1 MLAVPIV
8 NPVVIMSTYYA
19 FPNNINVV
27 IYRTIGGVIG
37 ALIIG
42 LLTGVIYDKKKKEEI
57 IKDDTVGL
65 YCDCCTYSN
74 NYYISLKGKIKN
86 LILNASNE
94 FLNISI
100 YFILGAFISSIFV
113 TFMQDNLINNITS
126 GKSIGII
133 IMMILGFLLSLCSE
147 ADAFVARGFL
157 DNFGVEGVIAF
168 LILGPMMDLKNLI
181 LSFGFFKKKF
191 VIQLLGIIILIVFLI
206 CLIVV

>member
-1 MLAVPIV
+1 
-8 NPVVIMSTYYA
+8 
-19 FPNNINVV
+19 
-27 IYRTIGGVIG
+27 
-37 ALIIG
+37 
-42 LLTGVIYDKKKKEEI
+42 
-57 IKDDTVGL
+57 
-65 YCDCCTYSN
+65 
-74 NYYISLKGKIKN
+74 
-86 LILNASNE
+86 
-94 FLNISI
+94 
-100 YFILGAFISSIFV
+100 
-113 TFMQDNLINNITS
+113 MQDNLINNITS